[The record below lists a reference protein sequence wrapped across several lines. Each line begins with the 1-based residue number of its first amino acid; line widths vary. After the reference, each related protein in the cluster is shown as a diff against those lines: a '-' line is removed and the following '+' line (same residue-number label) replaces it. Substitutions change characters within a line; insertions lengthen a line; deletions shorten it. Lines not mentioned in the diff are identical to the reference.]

1 MAKKD
6 PLDRIAEQCLVARVR
21 ILNRQLTRI
30 YDDALRPLKV
40 KANQTGI
47 LVVIARRGPCTPGD
61 VGAILHMEK
70 STVSR
75 NLELMLKQ
83 GWLASL
89 PGDDQRSHRV
99 RITAK
104 GKKLL
109 ERVLPRWEE
118 AQQRAKALL
127 GPTGAEALRK
137 MVKIGP

>member
-6 PLDRIAEQCLVARVR
+6 PLDCIAEQCLVARVR

-30 YDDALRPLKV
+30 YDEALRPLKV

-47 LVVIARRGPCTPGD
+47 LVLVAKRGPCTPRD
-61 VGAILHMEK
+61 LGAILRMEK

-75 NLELMLKQ
+75 NLELMRKQ
-83 GWLASL
+83 GWLVSL

-99 RITAK
+99 RITPR
-104 GKKLL
+104 GRKLL
-109 ERVLPRWEE
+109 ERALPRWEE
-118 AQQRAKALL
+118 AQQKARALL
-127 GPTGAEALRK
+127 GPTGAEALRR

>member
-21 ILNRQLTRI
+21 VLNRQLTRI
-30 YDDALRPLKV
+30 YDESFRSLQV
-40 KANQTGI
+40 KANQVSI
-47 LVVIARRGPCTPGD
+47 LVLVAKRGPCTPGD
-61 VGAILHMEK
+61 LGGILHMEK

-75 NLELMLKQ
+75 NLELMRKQ
-83 GWLASL
+83 GWLVSL

-104 GKKLL
+104 GRKIL
-109 ERVLPRWEE
+109 ERALPRWEE
-118 AQQRAKALL
+118 AQQKAKALL

-137 MVKIGP
+137 MVPIGP